1 MQRWS
6 AFRLHSPML
15 GYTFIKLSQSMSK
28 IICPKCDHAIDFD
41 ASGYKEGQSLVFE
54 CEHCRKSFTIRI
66 GENKED
72 IETEDFGHIVVI
84 ENTFC
89 YKQIIPLHEGDN
101 MFGRYNKGTVI
112 SNPIETSDPSM
123 DRRHCI
129 INVKRGYAG
138 DLTYTIRDNQSVTG
152 TFVMNRILGNRER
165 LLIEDGAI
173 ITLGATT
180 LILHT
185 ADCEE

>member
-1 MQRWS
+1 
-6 AFRLHSPML
+6 
-15 GYTFIKLSQSMSK
+15 MSK

-41 ASGYKEGQSLVFE
+41 STGYKVGQSLVFE
-54 CEHCRKSFTIRI
+54 CEQCRKSFTIRI
-66 GENKED
+66 GE
-72 IETEDFGHIVVI
+72 TEDDIRTEDLGHVVVV

-89 YKQIIPLHEGDN
+89 FKQIIPLDEGDN
-101 MFGRYNKGTVI
+101 MLGRYNKGTVI
-112 SNPIETSDPSM
+112 SHPIETSDPSM

-129 INVKRGYAG
+129 INVKRDYSGG
-138 DLTYTIRDNQSVTG
+138 LKYTIRDNQSVTG
-152 TFVMNRILGNRER
+152 TFVMNRILGNKER

-185 ADCEE
+185 PDGEE

>member
-1 MQRWS
+1 
-6 AFRLHSPML
+6 
-15 GYTFIKLSQSMSK
+15 MSK

-41 ASGYKEGQSLVFE
+41 ASCYKEGQSLVFE

-66 GENKED
+66 GENKDD

-89 YKQIIPLHEGDN
+89 YKQVIPLHEGDN
-101 MFGRYNKGTVI
+101 LFGRYNKGTVI

-138 DLTYTIRDNQSVTG
+138 ELIYTIRDNQSVTG

-185 ADCEE
+185 PEGEE

>member
-1 MQRWS
+1 
-6 AFRLHSPML
+6 
-15 GYTFIKLSQSMSK
+15 MSK

-41 ASGYKEGQSLVFE
+41 STGYKTGQSLVFE

-66 GENKED
+66 GENDED
-72 IETEDFGHIVVI
+72 IRTEDFGHVVVN

-89 YKQIIPLHEGDN
+89 LKHIKPHDEGDN
-101 MFGRYNKGTVI
+101 MLGRYNKGTVI
-112 SNPIETSDPSM
+112 SHPIETSDPSM

-129 INVKRGYAG
+129 INVKRDYSGG
-138 DLTYTIRDNQSVTG
+138 LKYTIRDNQSVTG

-185 ADCEE
+185 PDGEE

>member
-1 MQRWS
+1 
-6 AFRLHSPML
+6 
-15 GYTFIKLSQSMSK
+15 MSK
-28 IICPKCDHAIDFD
+28 IICPKCDHSIDFD
-41 ASGYKEGQSLVFE
+41 STKYKEGQSLVFE

-66 GENKED
+66 GENKQESVL
-72 IETEDFGHIVVI
+72 EDFGHIVVI
-84 ENTFC
+84 ENSFC
-89 YKQIIPLHEGDN
+89 YKQIIPLFEGDN

-112 SNPIETSDPSM
+112 SNPIETNDPSM

-129 INVKRGYAG
+129 INVKRGYG
-138 DLTYTIRDNQSVTG
+138 GELVYTIRDNQSVTG
-152 TFVMNRILGNRER
+152 TFVMNRVLGNRER

-185 ADCEE
+185 PQEE

>member
-1 MQRWS
+1 
-6 AFRLHSPML
+6 
-15 GYTFIKLSQSMSK
+15 MSK
-28 IICPKCDHAIDFD
+28 IICPKCDHPIDFD
-41 ASGYKEGQSLVFE
+41 ASRYKEGQSLVFE

-66 GENKED
+66 GEGED
-72 IETEDFGHIVVI
+72 NIQTEDLGHVVVI
-84 ENTFC
+84 ENQFC
-89 YKQIIPLHEGDN
+89 YKQVIPLCEGDN
-101 MFGRYNKGTVI
+101 MLGRYNKGTVI
-112 SNPIETSDPSM
+112 SHPIETNDPSM

-129 INVKRGYAG
+129 INVKREWNGSIR
-138 DLTYTIRDNQSVTG
+138 YTIRDNQSVTG

-185 ADCEE
+185 PEGEEA

>member
-1 MQRWS
+1 
-6 AFRLHSPML
+6 
-15 GYTFIKLSQSMSK
+15 MSK

-41 ASGYKEGQSLVFE
+41 ASGYKDGQSLVFE

>member
-1 MQRWS
+1 
-6 AFRLHSPML
+6 
-15 GYTFIKLSQSMSK
+15 MSK

-41 ASGYKEGQSLVFE
+41 ASGYKMGQSLVFE

-66 GENKED
+66 GENKND

-185 ADCEE
+185 ADSEE

>member
-1 MQRWS
+1 
-6 AFRLHSPML
+6 
-15 GYTFIKLSQSMSK
+15 MSK
-28 IICPKCDHAIDFD
+28 IICPKCDHPIDFD
-41 ASGYKEGQSLVFE
+41 SKKYKEGQSLVFE

-66 GENKED
+66 GENNHED
-72 IETEDFGHIVVI
+72 IVEDLGHIVVI

-89 YKQIIPLHEGDN
+89 YKQIIPLSEGDN
-101 MFGRYNKGTVI
+101 MLGRYNKGTVI
-112 SNPIETSDPSM
+112 SHPIETSDPSM

-129 INVKRGYAG
+129 INVKRDYFGG
-138 DLTYTIRDNQSVTG
+138 LKYTIRDNQSVTG
-152 TFVMNRILGNRER
+152 TFVMNKILGNKER

-185 ADCEE
+185 PDGEE

>member
-1 MQRWS
+1 
-6 AFRLHSPML
+6 
-15 GYTFIKLSQSMSK
+15 
-28 IICPKCDHAIDFD
+28 
-41 ASGYKEGQSLVFE
+41 
-54 CEHCRKSFTIRI
+54 
-66 GENKED
+66 
-72 IETEDFGHIVVI
+72 
-84 ENTFC
+84 
-89 YKQIIPLHEGDN
+89 IIPLHEGDN

-112 SNPIETSDPSM
+112 SNPIETNDPSM

-129 INVKRGYAG
+129 INVKRGYSG

-185 ADCEE
+185 PDGEE

>member
-1 MQRWS
+1 
-6 AFRLHSPML
+6 
-15 GYTFIKLSQSMSK
+15 MSK

-66 GENKED
+66 GENKDD

-101 MFGRYNKGTVI
+101 LFGRYNKGTVI
-112 SNPIETSDPSM
+112 SNPIETNDPSM

-129 INVKRGYAG
+129 INVKRDYAG
-138 DLTYTIRDNQSVTG
+138 NFTYTIRDNQSVTG
-152 TFVMNRILGNRER
+152 TFVMNRVLGNRER
-165 LLIEDGAI
+165 LLIDDGAI

-185 ADCEE
+185 ADSEE

>member
-1 MQRWS
+1 
-6 AFRLHSPML
+6 
-15 GYTFIKLSQSMSK
+15 MSK
-28 IICPKCDHAIDFD
+28 VICPKCDHAIDFD
-41 ASGYKEGQSLVFE
+41 AKGYKEGQALVFE

-66 GENKED
+66 GDNED
-72 IETEDFGHIVVI
+72 EIQTEDFGHVVVI

-89 YKQIIPLHEGDN
+89 YKQVIPLSEGDN
-101 MFGRYNKGTVI
+101 LLGRYNKGTVI
-112 SNPIETSDPSM
+112 SHPIETSDPSM

-129 INVKRGYAG
+129 INVKKDYSGG
-138 DLTYTIRDNQSVTG
+138 LTYTIRDNQSVTG

-165 LLIEDGAI
+165 LRIEDGAI

-185 ADCEE
+185 PDGEE

>member
-1 MQRWS
+1 MLWS
-6 AFRLHSPML
+6 AFRLHSPTL
-15 GYTFIKLSQSMSK
+15 GYIFINVHLHIMSK

-66 GENKED
+66 GENKDD

-185 ADCEE
+185 ADSEE

>member
-1 MQRWS
+1 MGTR
-6 AFRLHSPML
+6 ALIHEHV
-15 GYTFIKLSQSMSK
+15 MSK
-28 IICPKCDHAIDFD
+28 VICPKCDHAIDFD
-41 ASGYKEGQSLVFE
+41 AKGYKEGQALVFE

-66 GENKED
+66 GENED
-72 IETEDFGHIVVI
+72 EIQTEDFGHVVVI

-89 YKQIIPLHEGDN
+89 YKQVIPLSEGDN
-101 MFGRYNKGTVI
+101 LLGRYNKGTVI
-112 SNPIETSDPSM
+112 SHPIETSDPSM

-129 INVKRGYAG
+129 INVKKDYSGS
-138 DLTYTIRDNQSVTG
+138 LTYTIRDNQSVTG

-165 LLIEDGAI
+165 LRIEDGAI

-185 ADCEE
+185 PDGEE